1 MRPMGLKR
9 NYIVGILDD
18 RQSIFNQDYAN
29 QFKELTEFF
38 TRFKYFGKV
47 IHGKT
52 VNEILDK
59 ALQENKDY
67 C

>member
-1 MRPMGLKR
+1 MGVNKY
-9 NYIVGILDD
+9 YIVAILDD
-18 RQSIFNQDYAN
+18 RQSIFNKNYAN

-47 IHGKT
+47 LYGKS

-59 ALQENKDY
+59 ALEEKEKDY
-67 C
+67 CK